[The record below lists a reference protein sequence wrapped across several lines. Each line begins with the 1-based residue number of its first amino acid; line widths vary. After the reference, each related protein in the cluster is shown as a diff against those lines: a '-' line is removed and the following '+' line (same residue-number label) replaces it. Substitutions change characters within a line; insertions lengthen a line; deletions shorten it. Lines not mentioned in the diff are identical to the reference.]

1 MYFVLIL
8 ADMVRSEW
16 DLIYSVGAGAGSQPG
31 RGMEETIPQG
41 FRFLPFCDNI
51 SLIWQLEGKL
61 CPMEPKAII
70 LLSIYLSLPLSYS
83 TQIEDFSLCTLIMFV
98 QTSDVFTS

>member
-1 MYFVLIL
+1 M
-8 ADMVRSEW
+8 DPGEW
-16 DLIYSVGAGAGSQPG
+16 DLIYSVGVGAGSQPG

-70 LLSIYLSLPLSYS
+70 LLSISLPLSYS
-83 TQIEDFSLCTLIMFV
+83 TQIKDFSLCPLIMFV
-98 QTSDVFTS
+98 QTSGVFSS

>member
-1 MYFVLIL
+1 MYFALIL
-8 ADMVRSEW
+8 ADMVPGEW

-70 LLSIYLSLPLSYS
+70 LLSI
-83 TQIEDFSLCTLIMFV
+83 SLCPSVVLHSNQGFEPLHSYHV
-98 QTSDVFTS
+98 RSDF

>member
-1 MYFVLIL
+1 VYFALIL
-8 ADMVRSEW
+8 ADMVPGEW

-70 LLSIYLSLPLSYS
+70 LLSISPSLSVVLHSN
-83 TQIEDFSLCTLIMFV
+83 QGF
-98 QTSDVFTS
+98 

>member
-1 MYFVLIL
+1 MYFALIL
-8 ADMVRSEW
+8 ADMVPGEW

-70 LLSIYLSLPLSYS
+70 LLSISPCVVLHSNQGFEPLHSYHVLL
-83 TQIEDFSLCTLIMFV
+83 DF
-98 QTSDVFTS
+98 